1 MTRIVIDFN
10 GKNMTYNVPYTP
22 YARNTRFIHCH
33 ARYGGVPVVDDVY
46 TRVFLMTLTYIGI
59 LYVQYTHGTPLTRGF
74 FIVGCRSSQSS
85 HLVRC
90 GGCLVRRCSSV
101 YGIV

>member
-46 TRVFLMTLTYIGI
+46 TRVLLMTLTYIGTI
-59 LYVQYTHGTPLTRGF
+59 HTWDPIDTRVF
-74 FIVGCRSSQSS
+74 HRW
-85 HLVRC
+85 L
-90 GGCLVRRCSSV
+90 
-101 YGIV
+101 